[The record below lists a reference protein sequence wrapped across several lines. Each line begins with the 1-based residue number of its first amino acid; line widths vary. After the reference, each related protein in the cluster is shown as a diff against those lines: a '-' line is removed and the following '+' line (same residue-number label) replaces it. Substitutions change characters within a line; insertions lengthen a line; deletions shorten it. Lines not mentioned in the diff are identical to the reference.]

1 MDSNMKDAYKDEL
14 MPAVD
19 VAVIGSGIA
28 GLFLAHR
35 CVQNGMNVAL
45 ITKKNISTSN
55 TNWAQG
61 GIAGV
66 LDTEDK
72 GAIEAHVKDTISSGA
87 GLCDEKVV
95 RSVVMEASDR
105 IKDLIK
111 HGVRFDKDNSG
122 EFDRVREGGH
132 SDQRILHSKDA
143 TGEEIERAL
152 TKSTSGEIDERFTIL
167 ENWMAIDLIQ
177 KEHGAPEKGVVGVWC
192 LAPTGIV
199 HTLPA
204 KAVVLATGGVGY
216 LHQSTTNPSIAT
228 GDGVGMALRAG
239 AEIRDMEF
247 IQFHPTS
254 LAINSTRPFLITEA
268 MRGFGAILMTENDIN
283 NWKES
288 KNGKPEDYSF
298 MKKYSEMGSL
308 GTRDVVAR
316 AIDSE
321 LKKNGNKHVF
331 LITEHLE
338 KDELIK
344 KFPNINQK
352 LLSYGIKL
360 GIDAIP
366 VIPAAHYMVGGV
378 TVDYYGHAM
387 VNGQE
392 MPGLYAIG
400 EVARTGLHGANR
412 LASNS
417 LLEAV
422 AYSERATS
430 DLIQSSKLDKLQQ
443 IPEIIPFWRAENL
456 INLIE
461 HSPLRADLEALRM
474 TMTMDVGIV
483 KSNARLMRAQRRIEH
498 LEDEVKL
505 IWESC
510 KPTQDLVELRNLIQI
525 AKIVV
530 RASLDRKENIGLHY
544 NQDLE

>member
-1 MDSNMKDAYKDEL
+1 MSDTFRNEL

-35 CVQNGMNVAL
+35 CVQKGLNVAL

-72 GAIEAHVKDTISSGA
+72 DAIEAHVKDTLSSGA
-87 GLCDEKVV
+87 GLCEEKVV
-95 RSVVMEASDR
+95 RSVVLEASDR
-105 IKDLIK
+105 IRDLIN
-111 HGVRFDKDNSG
+111 HGVRFDKNNDG
-122 EFDRVREGGH
+122 EFDKVREGGH
-132 SDQRILHSKDA
+132 SYQRILHSKDA

-152 TKSTSGEIDERFTIL
+152 AKSTSGEIDERFTIL

-177 KEHGAPEKGVVGVWC
+177 KEHGSPGKGIVGVWC
-192 LAPTGIV
+192 LAPSGIV

-204 KAVVLATGGVGY
+204 KTIVLATGGVGY
-216 LHQSTTNPSIAT
+216 LHRSTTNPSIAT

-239 AEIRDMEF
+239 ADIKDIEF

-254 LAINSTRPFLITEA
+254 LAIDSTRPFLITEA
-268 MRGFGAILMTENDIN
+268 MRGYGAILMTEHDIK
-283 NWKES
+283 NWKDS
-288 KNGKPEDYSF
+288 GDKHPENHSF
-298 MKKYSEMGSL
+298 MKKYTDMGSL
-308 GTRDVVAR
+308 GTRDIVAR

-321 LKKNGNKHVF
+321 LKKNGDKHVF
-331 LITEHLE
+331 LVTEHL
-338 KDELIK
+338 DRNELIE

-352 LLSYGIKL
+352 LLSHGIKL
-360 GIDAIP
+360 GIDSIP

-378 TVDYYGHAM
+378 TVDHYGHALASEE
-387 VNGQE
+387 E

-422 AYSERATS
+422 VYSDRAAV
-430 DLIQSSKLDKLQQ
+430 DIIQKSQLNQLQQ
-443 IPEIIPFWRAENL
+443 LSEDIPLWRAENL
-456 INLIE
+456 VTLIE
-461 HSPLRADLEALRM
+461 HSPLRADLEALRT

-483 KSNARLMRAQRRIEH
+483 KSNARLRRADRMIKH
-498 LEDEVKL
+498 LENEVSY

-510 KPTQDLVELRNLIQI
+510 KPTQDLVELRNLIQV
-525 AKIVV
+525 AKLVV
-530 RASLDRKENIGLHY
+530 KASLERKENIGLHY

>member
-72 GAIEAHVKDTISSGA
+72 DAIEAHVKDTISSGA

-105 IKDLIK
+105 IRDLIK

-338 KDELIK
+338 KDELIE

-422 AYSERATS
+422 VYSERAAS

>member
-1 MDSNMKDAYKDEL
+1 MGCNMSDTFRNEL

-35 CVQNGMNVAL
+35 CVQKGLNVAL

-72 GAIEAHVKDTISSGA
+72 DAIEAHVKDTLSSGA
-87 GLCDEKVV
+87 GLCEEKIV
-95 RSVVMEASDR
+95 RSVVLEAADR
-105 IKDLIK
+105 IRDLIN
-111 HGVRFDKDNSG
+111 HGVRFDKNNEG
-122 EFDRVREGGH
+122 EFDKVREGGH
-132 SDQRILHSKDA
+132 SYQRILHSKDA

-152 TKSTSGEIDERFTIL
+152 AKSTSGEIDERFTIL

-177 KEHGAPEKGVVGVWC
+177 KEYGSPGKGVVGVWC
-192 LAPTGIV
+192 LAPSGTV

-204 KAVVLATGGVGY
+204 KTIVLATGGVGY
-216 LHQSTTNPSIAT
+216 LHRSTTNPSIAT

-239 AEIRDMEF
+239 ADIKDIEF

-254 LAINSTRPFLITEA
+254 LAIDSMRPFLITEA
-268 MRGFGAILMTENDIN
+268 MRGYGAILMTEHDIK
-283 NWKES
+283 NWKDS
-288 KNGKPEDYSF
+288 GDKHPENHSF
-298 MKKYSEMGSL
+298 MKKYTDMGSL
-308 GTRDVVAR
+308 GTRDIVAR

-321 LKKNGNKHVF
+321 LKKNGDKHVF
-331 LITEHLE
+331 LVTEHL
-338 KDELIK
+338 DRNELIE

-352 LLSYGIKL
+352 LLSHGIKL
-360 GIDAIP
+360 GIDSIP

-378 TVDYYGHAM
+378 TVDHYGHALASEE
-387 VNGQE
+387 E

-422 AYSERATS
+422 VYSDRAAV
-430 DLIQSSKLDKLQQ
+430 DIIQKSQLNQLQQ
-443 IPEIIPFWRAENL
+443 LSEDIPLWRAENL
-456 INLIE
+456 VTLIE
-461 HSPLRADLEALRM
+461 HSPLRADLEALRT

-483 KSNARLMRAQRRIEH
+483 KSNARLRRADRMIKH
-498 LEDEVKL
+498 LENEVSY

-510 KPTQDLVELRNLIQI
+510 KPTQDLVELRNLIQV
-525 AKIVV
+525 AKLVV
-530 RASLDRKENIGLHY
+530 KASLERKENIGLHY

>member
-1 MDSNMKDAYKDEL
+1 MGYNMSDAFRDEL

-35 CVQNGMNVAL
+35 CVQKGMNVAL

-72 GAIEAHVKDTISSGA
+72 DAIEAHVKDTLSSGA
-87 GLCDEKVV
+87 GLCEEKVV
-95 RSVVMEASDR
+95 RSVVLEASDR
-105 IKDLIK
+105 IRDLIN
-111 HGVRFDKDNSG
+111 HGVRFDKNNEG
-122 EFDRVREGGH
+122 GFDKVREGGH
-132 SDQRILHSKDA
+132 SFQRILHSKDA

-152 TKSTSGEIDERFTIL
+152 TKSTSGKIDERFTIL

-177 KEHGAPEKGVVGVWC
+177 KEHGLPEKGVIGIWC
-192 LAPTGIV
+192 LSPSGVV

-204 KAVVLATGGVGY
+204 KAIVLATGGVGY
-216 LHQSTTNPSIAT
+216 LHRSTTNPSIAT
-228 GDGVGMALRAG
+228 GDGVAMALRAG
-239 AEIRDMEF
+239 ADIKDIEF

-254 LAINSTRPFLITEA
+254 LAIDSKRPFLITEA
-268 MRGFGAILMTENDIN
+268 MRGCGAILMTDSDIK
-283 NWKES
+283 NWKDSGDE
-288 KNGKPEDYSF
+288 NPENYSF
-298 MKKYSEMGSL
+298 MRKYTEMGSL

-321 LKKNGNKHVF
+321 LKRNGDKYVF
-331 LITEHLE
+331 LVTEHL
-338 KDELIK
+338 DRNELIE

-352 LLSYGIKL
+352 LLLYGISL

-366 VIPAAHYMVGGV
+366 VMPAAHYMVGGV
-378 TVDYYGHAM
+378 TVDYYGRAM
-387 VNGQE
+387 TNGEE

-422 AYSERATS
+422 VYSDRAAV
-430 DLIQSSKLDKLQQ
+430 DLIKKLQLNQ
-443 IPEIIPFWRAENL
+443 FQQLSEDIPLWRAENL
-456 INLIE
+456 VTLIE
-461 HSPLRADLEALRM
+461 HSPLRTDLDALRA

-483 KSNARLMRAQRRIEH
+483 KSNARLKRADRMIKH
-498 LEDEVKL
+498 LENEVSY

-510 KPTQDLVELRNLIQI
+510 KPTQDLVELRNLIQV
-525 AKIVV
+525 AKLVV
-530 RASLDRKENIGLHY
+530 EASLERKENIGLHY

>member
-1 MDSNMKDAYKDEL
+1 MSDTFRNEL

-35 CVQNGMNVAL
+35 CVQKGLNVAL

-72 GAIEAHVKDTISSGA
+72 DAIEAHVKDTLSSGA
-87 GLCDEKVV
+87 GLCEEKVV
-95 RSVVMEASDR
+95 RSVVLEASDR
-105 IKDLIK
+105 IRDLIN
-111 HGVRFDKDNSG
+111 HGVRFDKNNEG
-122 EFDRVREGGH
+122 EFDKVREGGH
-132 SDQRILHSKDA
+132 SYQRILHSKDA

-152 TKSTSGEIDERFTIL
+152 AKSTSGEIDERFTIL

-177 KEHGAPEKGVVGVWC
+177 KEHGSPGKGVVGVWC
-192 LAPTGIV
+192 LAPSGTV

-204 KAVVLATGGVGY
+204 KTIVLATGGVGY
-216 LHQSTTNPSIAT
+216 LHRSTTNPSIAT

-239 AEIRDMEF
+239 ADIKDIEF

-254 LAINSTRPFLITEA
+254 LAIDSMRPFLITEA
-268 MRGFGAILMTENDIN
+268 MRGHGAILMTEHDIK
-283 NWKES
+283 NWKDS
-288 KNGKPEDYSF
+288 GDKHPENYSF
-298 MKKYSEMGSL
+298 MKKYTDMGSL
-308 GTRDVVAR
+308 GTRDIVAR

-321 LKKNGNKHVF
+321 LKKNGDKHVF
-331 LITEHLE
+331 LVTEHL
-338 KDELIK
+338 DRNELIE
-344 KFPNINQK
+344 KFPNICQK
-352 LLSYGIKL
+352 LLSHGIKI
-360 GIDAIP
+360 GIDSIP

-378 TVDYYGHAM
+378 TVDHYGHVLASEE
-387 VNGQE
+387 E

-422 AYSERATS
+422 VYSDRAAV
-430 DLIQSSKLDKLQQ
+430 DIIQKSQLNQLQQ
-443 IPEIIPFWRAENL
+443 LSEDIPLWRAENL
-456 INLIE
+456 VTLIE
-461 HSPLRADLEALRM
+461 HSPLRADLEALRT

-483 KSNARLMRAQRRIEH
+483 KSNARLRRADRMIKH
-498 LEDEVKL
+498 LENEVSY

-510 KPTQDLVELRNLIQI
+510 KPTQDLVELRNLIQV
-525 AKIVV
+525 AKLVV
-530 RASLDRKENIGLHY
+530 KASLERKENIGLHY

>member
-1 MDSNMKDAYKDEL
+1 MGDTFRNEL

-35 CVQNGMNVAL
+35 CVQKGLNVAL
-45 ITKKNISTSN
+45 ITKKNISMSN

-72 GAIEAHVKDTISSGA
+72 DAIEAHVKDTLSSGA
-87 GLCDEKVV
+87 GLCEEKVV
-95 RSVVMEASDR
+95 RSVVLEASDR
-105 IKDLIK
+105 IRDLIN
-111 HGVRFDKDNSG
+111 HGVRFDKNNEG
-122 EFDRVREGGH
+122 EFDKVREGGH
-132 SDQRILHSKDA
+132 SYQRILHSKDA

-152 TKSTSGEIDERFTIL
+152 AKSTSGEIDERFTIL

-177 KEHGAPEKGVVGVWC
+177 KEHGSPGKGVVGVWC
-192 LAPTGIV
+192 LAPSGTV

-204 KAVVLATGGVGY
+204 KTIVLATGGVGY
-216 LHQSTTNPSIAT
+216 LHRSTTNPSIAT

-239 AEIRDMEF
+239 ADIKDIEF

-254 LAINSTRPFLITEA
+254 LAIDSTRPFLITEA
-268 MRGFGAILMTENDIN
+268 MRGCGAILMTEHDIK
-283 NWKES
+283 NWKDS
-288 KNGKPEDYSF
+288 GDKHPENHSF
-298 MKKYSEMGSL
+298 MKKYTDMGSL
-308 GTRDVVAR
+308 GTRDIVAR

-321 LKKNGNKHVF
+321 LKKNGDKHVF
-331 LITEHLE
+331 LVTEHL
-338 KDELIK
+338 DRNELIE

-352 LLSYGIKL
+352 LLSHGIKL
-360 GIDAIP
+360 GIDSIP

-378 TVDYYGHAM
+378 TVDHYGHALASEE
-387 VNGQE
+387 E

-422 AYSERATS
+422 VYSDRAAV
-430 DLIQSSKLDKLQQ
+430 DIIQKSQLNQLQQ
-443 IPEIIPFWRAENL
+443 LSEDIPLWRAENL
-456 INLIE
+456 VTLIE
-461 HSPLRADLEALRM
+461 HSPLRADLEALRT

-483 KSNARLMRAQRRIEH
+483 KSNARLRRADRMIKH
-498 LEDEVKL
+498 LENEVSY

-510 KPTQDLVELRNLIQI
+510 KPTQDLVELRNLIQV
-525 AKIVV
+525 AKLVV
-530 RASLDRKENIGLHY
+530 KASLERKENIGLHY

>member
-1 MDSNMKDAYKDEL
+1 MSDTFRNEL

-35 CVQNGMNVAL
+35 CVQKGLNVAL
-45 ITKKNISTSN
+45 ITKKNISMSN

-72 GAIEAHVKDTISSGA
+72 DAIEAHVKDTLSSGA
-87 GLCDEKVV
+87 GLCEEKVV
-95 RSVVMEASDR
+95 RSVVLEASDR
-105 IKDLIK
+105 IRDLIN
-111 HGVRFDKDNSG
+111 HGVRFDKNNDG
-122 EFDRVREGGH
+122 EFDKVREGGH
-132 SDQRILHSKDA
+132 SYQRILHSKDA

-152 TKSTSGEIDERFTIL
+152 AKSTSGEIDERFTIL

-177 KEHGAPEKGVVGVWC
+177 KEHGSPGKGVVGVWC
-192 LAPTGIV
+192 LAPSGTV

-204 KAVVLATGGVGY
+204 KTIVLATGGVGY
-216 LHQSTTNPSIAT
+216 LHRSTTNPSIAT

-239 AEIRDMEF
+239 ADIKDIEF

-254 LAINSTRPFLITEA
+254 LAIDSMRPFLITEA
-268 MRGFGAILMTENDIN
+268 MRGHGAILMTEHDIK
-283 NWKES
+283 NWKDSGE
-288 KNGKPEDYSF
+288 KHPENHSF
-298 MKKYSEMGSL
+298 MKKYTDMGSL
-308 GTRDVVAR
+308 GTRDIVAR

-321 LKKNGNKHVF
+321 LKKNGDKHVF
-331 LITEHLE
+331 LVTEHL
-338 KDELIK
+338 DRNELIE
-344 KFPNINQK
+344 KFPNICQK
-352 LLSYGIKL
+352 LLSHGIKI
-360 GIDAIP
+360 GIDSIP

-378 TVDYYGHAM
+378 TVDHYGHVLASEE
-387 VNGQE
+387 E

-422 AYSERATS
+422 VYSDRAAV
-430 DLIQSSKLDKLQQ
+430 DIIQKSQLNQLQQ
-443 IPEIIPFWRAENL
+443 LSEDIPLWRAENL
-456 INLIE
+456 VTLIE
-461 HSPLRADLEALRM
+461 HSPLRADLEALRT

-483 KSNARLMRAQRRIEH
+483 KSNARLRRADRMIKH
-498 LEDEVKL
+498 LENEVSY

-510 KPTQDLVELRNLIQI
+510 KPTQDLVELRNLIQV
-525 AKIVV
+525 AKLVV
-530 RASLDRKENIGLHY
+530 KASLERKENIGLHY

>member
-14 MPAVD
+14 MAAVD

-72 GAIEAHVKDTISSGA
+72 DAIEAHVKDTISSGA

-105 IKDLIK
+105 IRDLIK

-338 KDELIK
+338 KDELIE

-422 AYSERATS
+422 VYSERAAS

>member
-1 MDSNMKDAYKDEL
+1 MSDTFRNEL

-35 CVQNGMNVAL
+35 CVQKGLNVAL

-72 GAIEAHVKDTISSGA
+72 DAIEAHVKDTLSSGA
-87 GLCDEKVV
+87 GLCEEKVV
-95 RSVVMEASDR
+95 RSVVLEASDR
-105 IKDLIK
+105 IRDLIN
-111 HGVRFDKDNSG
+111 HGVRFDKNNDG
-122 EFDRVREGGH
+122 EFDKVREGGH
-132 SDQRILHSKDA
+132 SYQRILHSKDA

-152 TKSTSGEIDERFTIL
+152 AKSTSGEIDERFTIL

-177 KEHGAPEKGVVGVWC
+177 KEHGSPGKGVVGVWC
-192 LAPTGIV
+192 LAPSGTV

-204 KAVVLATGGVGY
+204 KTIVLATGGVGY
-216 LHQSTTNPSIAT
+216 LHRSTTNPSIAT

-239 AEIRDMEF
+239 ADIKDIEF

-254 LAINSTRPFLITEA
+254 LAIDSMRPFLITEA
-268 MRGFGAILMTENDIN
+268 MRGYGAILMTEHDIK
-283 NWKES
+283 NWKDS
-288 KNGKPEDYSF
+288 GDKHPENHSF
-298 MKKYSEMGSL
+298 MKKYTDMGSL
-308 GTRDVVAR
+308 GTRDIVAR

-321 LKKNGNKHVF
+321 LKKNGDKHVF
-331 LITEHLE
+331 LVTEHL
-338 KDELIK
+338 DRNELIE

-352 LLSYGIKL
+352 LLSHGIKL
-360 GIDAIP
+360 GIDSIP

-378 TVDYYGHAM
+378 TVDHYGHALASEE
-387 VNGQE
+387 E

-422 AYSERATS
+422 VYSDRAAV
-430 DLIQSSKLDKLQQ
+430 DIIQKSQLNQLQQ
-443 IPEIIPFWRAENL
+443 LSEDIPLWRAENL
-456 INLIE
+456 VTLIE
-461 HSPLRADLEALRM
+461 HSPLRADLEALRT

-483 KSNARLMRAQRRIEH
+483 KSNARLRRADRMIKH
-498 LEDEVKL
+498 LENEVSY

-510 KPTQDLVELRNLIQI
+510 KPTQDLVELRNLIQV
-525 AKIVV
+525 AKLVV
-530 RASLDRKENIGLHY
+530 KASLERKENIGLHY

>member
-1 MDSNMKDAYKDEL
+1 MGRNMSDTFSNEL

-35 CVQNGMNVAL
+35 CVQKGLNVAL
-45 ITKKNISTSN
+45 ITKKNISMSN

-72 GAIEAHVKDTISSGA
+72 DAIEAHVKDTLSSGA
-87 GLCDEKVV
+87 GLCEEKVV
-95 RSVVMEASDR
+95 RSVVLEASDR
-105 IKDLIK
+105 IRDLIN
-111 HGVRFDKDNSG
+111 HGVRFDKNNDG
-122 EFDRVREGGH
+122 EFDKVREGGH
-132 SDQRILHSKDA
+132 SYQRILHSKDA

-152 TKSTSGEIDERFTIL
+152 AKSTSGEIDERFTIL

-177 KEHGAPEKGVVGVWC
+177 KEHGSPGKGVVGVWC
-192 LAPTGIV
+192 LAPSGTV

-204 KAVVLATGGVGY
+204 KTIVLATGGVGY
-216 LHQSTTNPSIAT
+216 LHRSTTNPSIAT

-239 AEIRDMEF
+239 ADIKDIEF

-254 LAINSTRPFLITEA
+254 LAIDSMRPFLITEA
-268 MRGFGAILMTENDIN
+268 MRGHGAILMTEHDIK
-283 NWKES
+283 NWKDS
-288 KNGKPEDYSF
+288 GDKHPENYSF
-298 MKKYSEMGSL
+298 MKKYTDMGSL
-308 GTRDVVAR
+308 GTRDIVAR

-321 LKKNGNKHVF
+321 LKKNGDKHVF
-331 LITEHLE
+331 LVTEHL
-338 KDELIK
+338 DRNELIE
-344 KFPNINQK
+344 KFPNICQK
-352 LLSYGIKL
+352 LLSHGIKI
-360 GIDAIP
+360 GIDSIP

-378 TVDYYGHAM
+378 TVDHYGHVLASEE
-387 VNGQE
+387 E

-422 AYSERATS
+422 VYSDRAAV
-430 DLIQSSKLDKLQQ
+430 DIIQKSQLNQLQQ
-443 IPEIIPFWRAENL
+443 LSEDIPLWRAENL
-456 INLIE
+456 VTLIE
-461 HSPLRADLEALRM
+461 HSPLRADLEALRT

-483 KSNARLMRAQRRIEH
+483 KSNARLRRADRMIKH
-498 LEDEVKL
+498 LENEVSY

-510 KPTQDLVELRNLIQI
+510 KPTQDLVELRNLIQV
-525 AKIVV
+525 AKLVV
-530 RASLDRKENIGLHY
+530 KASLERKENIGLHY

>member
-72 GAIEAHVKDTISSGA
+72 DAIEAHVKDTISSGA

-177 KEHGAPEKGVVGVWC
+177 KKHGAPENGVVGVWC

-338 KDELIK
+338 KDELIE

-422 AYSERATS
+422 VYSERAAS

>member
-1 MDSNMKDAYKDEL
+1 MSDTFRNEL

-35 CVQNGMNVAL
+35 CVQKGLNVAL
-45 ITKKNISTSN
+45 ITKKNISMSN

-72 GAIEAHVKDTISSGA
+72 DAIEAHVKDTLSSGA
-87 GLCDEKVV
+87 GLCEEKVV
-95 RSVVMEASDR
+95 RSVVLEASDR
-105 IKDLIK
+105 IRDLIN
-111 HGVRFDKDNSG
+111 HGVRFDKNNDG
-122 EFDRVREGGH
+122 EFDKVREGGH
-132 SDQRILHSKDA
+132 SYQRILHSKDA

-152 TKSTSGEIDERFTIL
+152 AKSTSGEIDERFTIL

-177 KEHGAPEKGVVGVWC
+177 KEHGSPGKGVVGVWC
-192 LAPTGIV
+192 LAPSGTV

-204 KAVVLATGGVGY
+204 KTIVLATGGVGY
-216 LHQSTTNPSIAT
+216 LHRSTTNPSIAT

-239 AEIRDMEF
+239 ADIKDIEF

-254 LAINSTRPFLITEA
+254 LAIDSTRPFLITEA
-268 MRGFGAILMTENDIN
+268 MRGYGAILMTEHDIK
-283 NWKES
+283 NWKDS
-288 KNGKPEDYSF
+288 GDKHPENYSF
-298 MKKYSEMGSL
+298 MKKYTDMGSL
-308 GTRDVVAR
+308 GTRDIVAR

-321 LKKNGNKHVF
+321 LKKNGDKHVF
-331 LITEHLE
+331 LVTEHL
-338 KDELIK
+338 DRNELIE
-344 KFPNINQK
+344 KFPNICQK
-352 LLSYGIKL
+352 LLSHGIKI
-360 GIDAIP
+360 GIDSIP

-378 TVDYYGHAM
+378 TVDHYGHVLA
-387 VNGQE
+387 NEEE

-422 AYSERATS
+422 VYSDRAAV
-430 DLIQSSKLDKLQQ
+430 DIIQKSQLNQLQQ
-443 IPEIIPFWRAENL
+443 LSEDIPLWRAENL
-456 INLIE
+456 VTLIE
-461 HSPLRADLEALRM
+461 HSPLRADLEALRT

-483 KSNARLMRAQRRIEH
+483 KSNARLRRADRMIKH
-498 LEDEVKL
+498 LENEVSY

-510 KPTQDLVELRNLIQI
+510 KPTQDLVELRNLIQV
-525 AKIVV
+525 AKLVV
-530 RASLDRKENIGLHY
+530 KASLERKENIGLHY

>member
-1 MDSNMKDAYKDEL
+1 MSDTFRNEL

-35 CVQNGMNVAL
+35 CVQKGLNVAL

-72 GAIEAHVKDTISSGA
+72 DAIEAHVKDTLSSGA
-87 GLCDEKVV
+87 GLCEEKVV
-95 RSVVMEASDR
+95 RSVVLEASDR
-105 IKDLIK
+105 IRDLIN
-111 HGVRFDKDNSG
+111 HGVRFDKNNEG
-122 EFDRVREGGH
+122 EFDKVREGGH
-132 SDQRILHSKDA
+132 SYQRILHSKDA

-152 TKSTSGEIDERFTIL
+152 AKSTSGEIDERFTIL

-177 KEHGAPEKGVVGVWC
+177 KEHGSPGKGIVGVWC
-192 LAPTGIV
+192 LAPSGTV

-204 KAVVLATGGVGY
+204 KTIVLATGGVGY
-216 LHQSTTNPSIAT
+216 LHRSTTNSSIAT

-239 AEIRDMEF
+239 ADIKDIEF

-254 LAINSTRPFLITEA
+254 LAIDSTRPFLITEA
-268 MRGFGAILMTENDIN
+268 MRGYGAILMTEHDIK
-283 NWKES
+283 NWKDS
-288 KNGKPEDYSF
+288 GDNHPENYSF
-298 MKKYSEMGSL
+298 MKKYTHMGSL
-308 GTRDVVAR
+308 GTRDIVAR

-321 LKKNGNKHVF
+321 LKKNGDKHVF
-331 LITEHLE
+331 LVTEHL
-338 KDELIK
+338 DRNELIE

-352 LLSYGIKL
+352 LFSHGIKI
-360 GIDAIP
+360 GIDSIP

-378 TVDYYGHAM
+378 TVDHYGHALASEE
-387 VNGQE
+387 E

-422 AYSERATS
+422 VYSDRAAA
-430 DLIQSSKLDKLQQ
+430 DIIQKSQLNQLQQ
-443 IPEIIPFWRAENL
+443 LSEDIPLWRAENL
-456 INLIE
+456 VTLIE
-461 HSPLRADLEALRM
+461 HSPLRADLEALRT

-483 KSNARLMRAQRRIEH
+483 KSNARLRRADRMIKH
-498 LEDEVKL
+498 LENEVSY

-510 KPTQDLVELRNLIQI
+510 KPTQDLVELRNLIQV
-525 AKIVV
+525 AKLVV
-530 RASLDRKENIGLHY
+530 KASLERKENIGLHY

>member
-1 MDSNMKDAYKDEL
+1 MSDTFRNEL

-35 CVQNGMNVAL
+35 CVQKGLNVAL
-45 ITKKNISTSN
+45 ITKKNISMSN

-72 GAIEAHVKDTISSGA
+72 DAIEAHVKDTLSSGA
-87 GLCDEKVV
+87 GLCEEKVV
-95 RSVVMEASDR
+95 RSVVLEASDR
-105 IKDLIK
+105 IRDLIN
-111 HGVRFDKDNSG
+111 HGVRFDKNNEG
-122 EFDRVREGGH
+122 EFDKVREGGH
-132 SDQRILHSKDA
+132 SYQRILHSKDA

-152 TKSTSGEIDERFTIL
+152 AKSTSGEIDERFTIL

-177 KEHGAPEKGVVGVWC
+177 KEHGSPGKGVVGVWC
-192 LAPTGIV
+192 LAPSGTV

-204 KAVVLATGGVGY
+204 KTIVLATGGVGY
-216 LHQSTTNPSIAT
+216 LHRSTTNPSIAT

-239 AEIRDMEF
+239 ADIKDIEF

-254 LAINSTRPFLITEA
+254 LAIDSTRPFLITEA
-268 MRGFGAILMTENDIN
+268 MRGYGAILMTEHDIK
-283 NWKES
+283 NWKDS
-288 KNGKPEDYSF
+288 GDKHPENYSF
-298 MKKYSEMGSL
+298 MKKYTDMGSL
-308 GTRDVVAR
+308 GTRDIVAR

-321 LKKNGNKHVF
+321 LKKNGDKHVF
-331 LITEHLE
+331 LVTEHL
-338 KDELIK
+338 DRNELIE
-344 KFPNINQK
+344 KFPNICQK
-352 LLSYGIKL
+352 LLSHGIKI
-360 GIDAIP
+360 GIDSIP

-378 TVDYYGHAM
+378 TVDHYGHVLASEE
-387 VNGQE
+387 E

-422 AYSERATS
+422 VYSDRAAV
-430 DLIQSSKLDKLQQ
+430 DIIQKSQLNQLQQ
-443 IPEIIPFWRAENL
+443 LSEDIPLWRAENL
-456 INLIE
+456 VTLIE
-461 HSPLRADLEALRM
+461 HSPLRADLEALRT

-483 KSNARLMRAQRRIEH
+483 KSNARLRRADRMIKH
-498 LEDEVKL
+498 LENEVSY

-510 KPTQDLVELRNLIQI
+510 KPTQDLVELRNLIQV
-525 AKIVV
+525 AKLVV
-530 RASLDRKENIGLHY
+530 KASLERKENIGLHY

>member
-1 MDSNMKDAYKDEL
+1 MGCNVSDTFRNEL

-35 CVQNGMNVAL
+35 CVQKGLNVAL

-72 GAIEAHVKDTISSGA
+72 DAIEAHVKDTLSSGA
-87 GLCDEKVV
+87 GLCEEKVV
-95 RSVVMEASDR
+95 RSVVLEASDR
-105 IKDLIK
+105 IRDLIN
-111 HGVRFDKDNSG
+111 HGVRFDKNNEG
-122 EFDRVREGGH
+122 EFDKVREGGH
-132 SDQRILHSKDA
+132 SYQRILHSKDA

-152 TKSTSGEIDERFTIL
+152 AKSTSGEIDERFTIL

-177 KEHGAPEKGVVGVWC
+177 KEHGSPGKGIVGVWC
-192 LAPTGIV
+192 LAPSGTV

-204 KAVVLATGGVGY
+204 KTIVLATGGVGY
-216 LHQSTTNPSIAT
+216 LHRSTTNSSIAT

-239 AEIRDMEF
+239 ADIKDIEF

-254 LAINSTRPFLITEA
+254 LAIDSTRPFLITEA
-268 MRGFGAILMTENDIN
+268 MRGYGAILMTEHDIK
-283 NWKES
+283 NWKDS
-288 KNGKPEDYSF
+288 GDNHPENYSF
-298 MKKYSEMGSL
+298 MKKYTHMGSL
-308 GTRDVVAR
+308 GTRDIVAR

-321 LKKNGNKHVF
+321 LKKNGDKHVF
-331 LITEHLE
+331 LVTEHL
-338 KDELIK
+338 DRNELIE

-352 LLSYGIKL
+352 LFSHGIKI
-360 GIDAIP
+360 GIDSIP

-378 TVDYYGHAM
+378 TVDHYGHALASEE
-387 VNGQE
+387 E

-422 AYSERATS
+422 VYSDRAAA
-430 DLIQSSKLDKLQQ
+430 DIIQKSQLNQLQQ
-443 IPEIIPFWRAENL
+443 LSEDIPLWRAENL
-456 INLIE
+456 VTLIE
-461 HSPLRADLEALRM
+461 HSPLRADLEALRT

-483 KSNARLMRAQRRIEH
+483 KSNARLRRADRMIKH
-498 LEDEVKL
+498 LENEVSY

-510 KPTQDLVELRNLIQI
+510 KPTQDLVELRNLIQV
-525 AKIVV
+525 AKLVV
-530 RASLDRKENIGLHY
+530 KASLERKENIGLHY

>member
-72 GAIEAHVKDTISSGA
+72 VAIEAHVKDTISSGA

-105 IKDLIK
+105 IRDLIK

-177 KEHGAPEKGVVGVWC
+177 KEHGAPENGVVGVWC

-338 KDELIK
+338 KDELIE

-422 AYSERATS
+422 VYSERAAS

-530 RASLDRKENIGLHY
+530 KASLDRKENIGLHY

>member
-1 MDSNMKDAYKDEL
+1 MSDTFRNEL

-35 CVQNGMNVAL
+35 CVQKGLNVAL
-45 ITKKNISTSN
+45 ITKKNISMSN

-72 GAIEAHVKDTISSGA
+72 DAIEAHVKDTLSSGA
-87 GLCDEKVV
+87 GLCEEKVV
-95 RSVVMEASDR
+95 RSVVLEASDR
-105 IKDLIK
+105 IRDLIN
-111 HGVRFDKDNSG
+111 HGVRFDKNNDG
-122 EFDRVREGGH
+122 EFDKVREGGH
-132 SDQRILHSKDA
+132 SYQRILHSKDA

-152 TKSTSGEIDERFTIL
+152 AKSTSGEIDERFTIL

-177 KEHGAPEKGVVGVWC
+177 KEHGSPGKGVVGVWC
-192 LAPTGIV
+192 LAPSGTV

-204 KAVVLATGGVGY
+204 KTIVLATGGVGY
-216 LHQSTTNPSIAT
+216 LHRSTTNPSIAT

-239 AEIRDMEF
+239 ADIKDIEF

-254 LAINSTRPFLITEA
+254 LAIDSTRPFLITEA
-268 MRGFGAILMTENDIN
+268 MRGYGAILMTEHDIK
-283 NWKES
+283 NWKDS
-288 KNGKPEDYSF
+288 GDKHPENYSF
-298 MKKYSEMGSL
+298 MKKYTDMGSL
-308 GTRDVVAR
+308 GTRDIVAR

-321 LKKNGNKHVF
+321 LKKNGDKHVF
-331 LITEHLE
+331 LVTEHL
-338 KDELIK
+338 DRNELIE
-344 KFPNINQK
+344 KFPNICQK
-352 LLSYGIKL
+352 LLSHGIKI
-360 GIDAIP
+360 GIDSIP

-378 TVDYYGHAM
+378 TVDHYGHVLASEE
-387 VNGQE
+387 E

-422 AYSERATS
+422 VYSDRAAV
-430 DLIQSSKLDKLQQ
+430 DIIQKSQLNQLQQ
-443 IPEIIPFWRAENL
+443 LSEDIPLWRAENL
-456 INLIE
+456 VTLIE
-461 HSPLRADLEALRM
+461 HSPLRADLEALRT

-483 KSNARLMRAQRRIEH
+483 KSNARLRRADRMIKH
-498 LEDEVKL
+498 LENEVSY

-510 KPTQDLVELRNLIQI
+510 KPTQDLVELRNLIQV
-525 AKIVV
+525 AKLVV
-530 RASLDRKENIGLHY
+530 KASLERKENIGLHY

>member
-1 MDSNMKDAYKDEL
+1 MNDTFRNEL

-35 CVQNGMNVAL
+35 CVQKGLNVAL
-45 ITKKNISTSN
+45 ITKKNISMSN

-72 GAIEAHVKDTISSGA
+72 DAIEAHVKDTLSSGA
-87 GLCDEKVV
+87 GLCEEKVV
-95 RSVVMEASDR
+95 RSVVLEASDR
-105 IKDLIK
+105 IRDLIN
-111 HGVRFDKDNSG
+111 HGVRFDKNNEG
-122 EFDRVREGGH
+122 EFDKVREGGH
-132 SDQRILHSKDA
+132 SHQRILHSKDA

-152 TKSTSGEIDERFTIL
+152 AKSTSGEIDERFTIL

-177 KEHGAPEKGVVGVWC
+177 KEHGSPGKGVVGVWC
-192 LAPTGIV
+192 LAPSGTV

-204 KAVVLATGGVGY
+204 KTIVLATGGVGY
-216 LHQSTTNPSIAT
+216 LHRSTTNPSIAT

-239 AEIRDMEF
+239 ADIEDIEF

-254 LAINSTRPFLITEA
+254 LAIDSTRPFLITEA
-268 MRGFGAILMTENDIN
+268 MRGYGAILMTEHDIK
-283 NWKES
+283 NWKDS
-288 KNGKPEDYSF
+288 GDKHPENYSF
-298 MKKYSEMGSL
+298 MKKYTDMGSL
-308 GTRDVVAR
+308 GTRDIVAR

-321 LKKNGNKHVF
+321 LKKNGDKHVF
-331 LITEHLE
+331 LVTEHL
-338 KDELIK
+338 DRNELIE
-344 KFPNINQK
+344 KFPNICQK
-352 LLSYGIKL
+352 LLSHGIKI
-360 GIDAIP
+360 GIDSIP

-378 TVDYYGHAM
+378 TVDHYWHVLASEE
-387 VNGQE
+387 E

-422 AYSERATS
+422 VYSDRAAV
-430 DLIQSSKLDKLQQ
+430 DIIQKSQLNQLQQ
-443 IPEIIPFWRAENL
+443 LSEDIPLWRAENL
-456 INLIE
+456 VTLIE
-461 HSPLRADLEALRM
+461 HSPLRADLEALRT

-483 KSNARLMRAQRRIEH
+483 KSNARLRRADRMIKH
-498 LEDEVKL
+498 LENEVSY

-510 KPTQDLVELRNLIQI
+510 KPTQDLVELRNLIQV
-525 AKIVV
+525 AKLVV
-530 RASLDRKENIGLHY
+530 KASLERKENIGLHY